1 MTAFIYSANMCTAI
15 ASPQQWAQLE
25 FGTALLSDKRRTK
38 RLVDVAAALAQ
49 CPSGTLPQAIPFWSG
64 LKGAYRL
71 FNNPEVTFEKICAS
85 HWQQTREAC
94 NQPGEYLLI
103 EDTTVLDY
111 SQHKRIRGMGRVGND
126 EGVGMMLHTTL
137 VTRVEHWQLDQTP
150 ELSSVG
156 ILSQKCWTRQGPPLK
171 KVQTRRQRLSR
182 QRESQR
188 WGEALSKLPRRG
200 PGVSR
205 IMIADREADIFETFQ
220 KCHAAE
226 VDFII
231 RATCARALANEDQST
246 FEAVAAAPLR
256 GTFEVELRAR
266 PDSPAR
272 VAKLELRMVSV
283 ELRGTWRPGGKTGPM
298 EINVVEARE
307 TDVPAGAVPLRWVLL
322 TSLDCERVVELR
334 RIVERYARRW
344 LVEDYHK
351 ALKTGAHIEQSQLE
365 ERTRIEALLGVLAL
379 VALRLLSTKLLARSR
394 PNEPVNSAEFGEE
407 AINILSAR
415 FGCPE
420 GGWTHSKML
429 VAIARM
435 GGFLARKGDGS
446 PGWITIW
453 RGWQRLTTMVE
464 GVESLSRENAFIG
477 ATRCG

>member
-1 MTAFIYSANMCTAI
+1 MCTTISTADR
-15 ASPQQWAQLE
+15 WAQRE
-25 FGTALLSDKRRTK
+25 FDSVVLGDTRRTK
-38 RLVDVAAALAQ
+38 RLVQVAAALAE
-49 CPSGTLPQAIPFWSG
+49 CPSGTLPQAIPVWSG

-71 FNNPEVTFEKICAS
+71 FNNASVTFDKISAP
-85 HWQQTREAC
+85 HRQQTRDAC

-137 VTRVEHWQLDQTP
+137 VTRVEGWQLDQTP
-150 ELSSVG
+150 ELSIVG
-156 ILSQKCWTRQGPPLK
+156 ILGQRCWTRQGPPLK
-171 KVQTRRQRLSR
+171 KIQTRRQRLSR
-182 QRESQR
+182 ERESQR
-188 WGEALSKLPRRG
+188 WADALSTLPSRA
-200 PGVSR
+200 PGVSW

-220 KCHAAE
+220 KCHMAEAA
-226 VDFII
+226 FII
-231 RATCARALANEDQST
+231 RATCPRALSDENQST

-256 GTFEVELRAR
+256 GTFDIELRAR

-272 VAKLELRMVSV
+272 VAKLELRAVSV

-298 EINVVEARE
+298 KINVIEAKE
-307 TDVPAGAVPLRWVLL
+307 VNAPVGTPPLHWILL
-322 TSLDCERVVELR
+322 TSLACERIVELR

-365 ERTRIEALLGVLAL
+365 ERARIEALLGVLAI
-379 VALRLLSTKLLARSR
+379 VAIRLLSMKLLARSR
-394 PNEPVNSAEFGEE
+394 PNESVDCAAFGEG
-407 AINILSAR
+407 AIKILSAR
-415 FGCPE
+415 FGCPK
-420 GGWTHSKML
+420 GGWTHGPML
-429 VAIARM
+429 IAIARM

-464 GVESLSRENAFIG
+464 GIESLYGENALIG
-477 ATRCG
+477 PARCG